1 MCTFLSS
8 QKNENWL
15 YLKAVSHIGLQRS
28 FCCCSVQS
36 YVTYVSLMLITFI
49 SKLSSNFIH
58 SINASHYKHL
68 KKDKIRNIKYA
79 SVFNSTEKTAR
90 NAIYTMKHSPP
101 ILKCTNNPVSDV
113 VTEWW
118 TLADLVVKL
127 RCYSHVEIH
136 IQVIMVSDER
146 FGCCSTWDHVHQRG
160 FYL

>member
-1 MCTFLSS
+1 MCTFLLS

-15 YLKAVSHIGLQRS
+15 YLKAVSHYRLAAIFLLL
-28 FCCCSVQS
+28 FCTKLCN
-36 YVTYVSLMLITFI
+36 LRLIMLITFI

-79 SVFNSTEKTAR
+79 SLFNSTEKTAR

-101 ILKCTNNPVSDV
+101 ILKCTNNPVSDL

-146 FGCCSTWDHVHQRG
+146 FGCCSTWDHVH
-160 FYL
+160 